1 MTLHRVEAVELV
13 EIEGGDQF
21 LGQTSPQISTSTPSP
36 PWQGVTLQN
45 WMPRSELPR
54 VSRGGDQSATHIT
67 LGTTRR
73 MAPDTPDL
81 AGRPTL
87 NANSPLRR
95 DHKLNKY
102 YH

>member
-1 MTLHRVEAVELV
+1 M
-13 EIEGGDQF
+13 
-21 LGQTSPQISTSTPSP
+21 
-36 PWQGVTLQN
+36 QN

-67 LGTTRR
+67 LGTTSR

-102 YH
+102 YHKQ